1 MSATSEKCNK
11 ADCGSAKCL
20 SAHDFYFLDKV
31 LQMLR
36 PLSIDSSQSPPT
48 IPQKRILGTIMKTS
62 LMGGVFLLAMGSA
75 MAEPDDV
82 RVQAAVT
89 DAPVMVMPVS
99 IQDDEPH
106 TQPKLRD
113 VLRQPY
119 DDIQALNNQ
128 PYRLSVEERHR
139 MREQLRSQLANKN
152 KP

>member
-1 MSATSEKCNK
+1 
-11 ADCGSAKCL
+11 
-20 SAHDFYFLDKV
+20 
-31 LQMLR
+31 
-36 PLSIDSSQSPPT
+36 
-48 IPQKRILGTIMKTS
+48 MKTC
-62 LMGGVFLLAMGSA
+62 LMGGMFLLAMGTA
-75 MAEPDDV
+75 MAEPDEL

-89 DAPVMVMPVS
+89 DAPVMVLPVS
-99 IQDDEPH
+99 IQEEEPH
-106 TQPKLRD
+106 SQPRLRD